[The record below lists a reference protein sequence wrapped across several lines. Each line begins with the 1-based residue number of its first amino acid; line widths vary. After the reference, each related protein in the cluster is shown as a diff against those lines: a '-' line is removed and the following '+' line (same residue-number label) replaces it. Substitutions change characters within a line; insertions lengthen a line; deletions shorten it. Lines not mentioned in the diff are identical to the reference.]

1 MTIYSDD
8 PGCITAVP
16 TELHALGAAIGKYEP
31 ANDNLPPVVAFTGQ
45 AGSGKSTATRY
56 LVEQHGYTLVKFA
69 GPLKDMLRAVG
80 LSEREIE
87 GDLKEKPSYLLCG
100 KTPRHAMQQ
109 LGTQFG
115 RDIIGEDFWI
125 NLWRRRVEQ
134 VFSEAGRVVVD
145 DCRFPN
151 EASAIRRLG
160 GDIYK
165 LVGRGGI
172 PGHHESERGCGD
184 EDLVIAND
192 NSPDSLFG
200 KVDEA
205 LRRYG

>member
-1 MTIYSDD
+1 MNME
-8 PGCITAVP
+8 A
-16 TELHALGAAIGKYEP
+16 
-31 ANDNLPPVVAFTGQ
+31 ANDNLLPIVAFTGP
-45 AGSGKSTATRY
+45 AGSGKSTATRH
-56 LVEQHGYTLVKFA
+56 LIEQHGYTLVKFA
-69 GPLKDMLRAVG
+69 GPLKDMMRAIG

-100 KTPRHAMQQ
+100 KTPRHAMQT
-109 LGTQFG
+109 LGTEWG
-115 RDIIGEDFWI
+115 RDILGSDFWI
-125 NLWRRRVEQ
+125 RLWRARVEQ
-134 VFSEAGRVVVD
+134 AASEGKRVVVD

-151 EASAIRRLG
+151 EAKAIRQLG

-192 NSPDSLFG
+192 NDPDALFG

-205 LRRYG
+205 LRRFG